1 MKPEV
6 IMDILQQKPS
16 VHKLYYGGYIQETLK
31 LKEHIYAVPLKA
43 LGFND
48 ESNYTARYVTE
59 ICGGVVDGKQLDSL
73 IQQGKNALPVIAIV
87 VLELNLDTPELM
99 EQEAEKALIIPE
111 KIVGWAA
118 GENLIPFAYITSLP
132 NQHFFRI
139 LPPHSRRRQRLGFG
153 NTGNDYSSQLTR
165 MIDCAEKDE
174 HFLFALSLYKDAL
187 AEDNAAFKIARF
199 FSCLE
204 SLAYKLKSREVPS
217 RKAVKQL
224 LGLKD
229 GAFVQQNIDG
239 KEYKYDKI
247 EISGR
252 LRDKLFHGIPFKEK
266 DLNTESKHV
275 FELLKNNPELIANSL
290 RDDCELEFAR
300 WSNKASNGL
309 TEVQV

>member
-1 MKPEV
+1 MKSKT
-6 IMDILQQKPS
+6 ILDILQQKRS
-16 VHKLYYGGYIQETLK
+16 VHKLYYGGYIQETLQ
-31 LKEHIYAVPLKA
+31 LKENIYAVPLKA

-48 ESNYTARYVTE
+48 ESNYTSRYVTE
-59 ICGGVVDGKQLDSL
+59 ICGGVVDAKQLHSL
-73 IQQGKNALPVIAIV
+73 IQQGEKALPVVAIV
-87 VLELNLDTPELM
+87 VLELTVDTPETM

-118 GENLIPFAYITSLP
+118 GENLVPFAYIISLP
-132 NQHFFRI
+132 EQHFFRI
-139 LPPHSRRRQRLGFG
+139 LPPHSRQRQRLGFG

-165 MIDCAEKDE
+165 MIECAEKDE
-174 HFLFALSLYKDAL
+174 HFLFALSLYRDAL
-187 AEDNAAFKIARF
+187 AEENATFKIARY

-204 SLAYKLKSREVPS
+204 SLAYKLKSKEMPS

-229 GAFVQQNIDG
+229 GAFVQQNIRG
-239 KEYKYDKI
+239 KEYKYDRI

-266 DLNTESKHV
+266 DLIVESKHV
-275 FELLKNNPELIANSL
+275 FELLENEPELIANSL

-309 TEVQV
+309 AKVKI

>member
-1 MKPEV
+1 MKPKT
-6 IMDILQQKPS
+6 ILDILQQKSS
-16 VHKLYYGGYIQETLK
+16 VHKLYYGGYIQETLQ
-31 LKEHIYAVPLKA
+31 LKENIYAVPLKV

-48 ESNYTARYVTE
+48 ESNYTSRYVTE
-59 ICGGVVDGKQLDSL
+59 ICGGAVDAKQLHSL
-73 IQQGKNALPVIAIV
+73 IQQGEKALPVVAIV
-87 VLELNLDTPELM
+87 VLELTIDTPETM

-118 GENLIPFAYITSLP
+118 GENLVPFAYITSLP
-132 NQHFFRI
+132 EQHFFRI

-174 HFLFALSLYKDAL
+174 HFLFALSLYRDAL
-187 AEDNAAFKIARF
+187 TEENATFKIARY

-204 SLAYKLKSREVPS
+204 SLAYKLKSKEMPS

-229 GAFVQQNIDG
+229 GAFVQQNIRG
-239 KEYKYDKI
+239 KEYKYDRI

-266 DLNTESKHV
+266 DLNVESKHV
-275 FELLKNNPELIANSL
+275 FELLESEPELIANSL

-309 TEVQV
+309 AKVKV

>member
-1 MKPEV
+1 MQSEV

-59 ICGGVVDGKQLDSL
+59 ICGGVVDTKQLHYL

-87 VLELNLDTPELM
+87 VLGLNLDTPEIM
-99 EQEAEKALIIPE
+99 EREAEKALIILE

-118 GENLIPFAYITSLP
+118 GESLIPFAYITSLP
-132 NQHFFRI
+132 DQHFFRI
-139 LPPHSRRRQRLGFG
+139 LPPYSRGRQRLGFG
-153 NTGNDYSSQLTR
+153 NTGKDYSSQLTR
-165 MIDCAEKDE
+165 IIDCAEKDE

-187 AEDNAAFKIARF
+187 SEDNATFKIARF

-204 SLAYKLKSREVPS
+204 SLAYKLKSKDVPS

-239 KEYKYDKI
+239 KEYKYDRI

-266 DLNTESKHV
+266 DLNAESKHV
-275 FELLKNNPELIANSL
+275 FELLENEPELIANSL

-309 TEVQV
+309 TEVKV